1 MKNDLQLPADDGDES
16 FELLKLLGSG
26 GFAHTYLV
34 KVLDEELVREFG
46 SSEVALKIPLSKQKA
61 RALRRELEI
70 HAVLHM
76 RLKGVQSRNIVR
88 YLGFDFFRGFPVMA
102 LEYVAQGSLR
112 KVMGNIGSQKRLPVN
127 EAVRIT
133 SEILNGLMIIHDEH
147 IFHRDIKPD
156 NILMDGQT
164 PKIADL
170 GISRLLASN
179 EMASTTTGTIYYMS
193 PEILSEDGASFPSDI
208 WSMGVMLYEMT
219 TGMLPFGNKDTPIA
233 KMVNLIQNGDHIPAC
248 EVCRDV
254 PKDLSKVIDLA
265 LKKEVSKRFASAR
278 EMHEGICRLGKVTD
292 DLEKEMAAIRDVME
306 CADQSKRVEAKLR
319 ELAEKYPRDSRVWQ
333 YWGEFYNRCQC
344 YQEALEAF
352 SKGLK
357 LAPDNALLH
366 WDYGFTAQKIGKR
379 AEAVQHLE
387 KALSLDLDP
396 SMKRFAITLLK
407 SLKGGRD

>member
-133 SEILNGLMIIHDEH
+133 SEILDGLTAIHESGFIH
-147 IFHRDIKPD
+147 GDIKPD

-164 PKIADL
+164 PMVSDFAN
-170 GISRLLASN
+170 SRLFASL
-179 EMASTTTGTIYYMS
+179 EQPPLIGWRCYVS
-193 PEILSEDGASFPSDI
+193 PEVISEETISFPSDI

-233 KMVNLIQNGDHIPAC
+233 KMVNLIQNGDHISAC

-254 PKDLSKVIDLA
+254 PRELSKVIDLA
-265 LKKEVSKRFASAR
+265 LEKEVSKRFASAR
-278 EMHEGICRLGKVTD
+278 EMHE
-292 DLEKEMAAIRDVME
+292 
-306 CADQSKRVEAKLR
+306 
-319 ELAEKYPRDSRVWQ
+319 
-333 YWGEFYNRCQC
+333 
-344 YQEALEAF
+344 
-352 SKGLK
+352 
-357 LAPDNALLH
+357 
-366 WDYGFTAQKIGKR
+366 
-379 AEAVQHLE
+379 
-387 KALSLDLDP
+387 ALSHIYPVL
-396 SMKRFAITLLK
+396 
-407 SLKGGRD
+407 SLTVVS